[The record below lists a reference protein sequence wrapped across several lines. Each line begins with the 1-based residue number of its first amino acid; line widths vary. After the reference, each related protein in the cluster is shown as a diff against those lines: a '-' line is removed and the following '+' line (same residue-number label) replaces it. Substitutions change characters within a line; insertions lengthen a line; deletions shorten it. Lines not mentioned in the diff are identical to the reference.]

1 MPIQHVRE
9 AIHADCGPDER
20 SDIRGFIRSRIS
32 LRSSGGLRGTL
43 HHANIMSFSG
53 ASTRRDRL
61 LFHAAAISSCAEIGY
76 GEITMRLVTAIAA
89 SLGIF
94 VMLTSA
100 YAEGLRDCGSIRES
114 GERMAC
120 LERNTAAL
128 SAELE
133 TVTRELR
140 SAVKALNARIAA
152 THATI
157 VRLDNVNITSNSL
170 EHRCLHD
177 NRDGSVSLDSCSSS
191 QGWKVSPR

>member
-1 MPIQHVRE
+1 MHLVP
-9 AIHADCGPDER
+9 A
-20 SDIRGFIRSRIS
+20 
-32 LRSSGGLRGTL
+32 T
-43 HHANIMSFSG
+43 
-53 ASTRRDRL
+53 
-61 LFHAAAISSCAEIGY
+61 AAAF
-76 GEITMRLVTAIAA
+76 
-89 SLGIF
+89 GIM
-94 VMLTSA
+94 VMLTPA
-100 YAEGLRDCGSIRES
+100 YAEGLRDCGSIREP

-157 VRLDNVNITSNSL
+157 GRLDSVNITSNSL
-170 EHRCLHD
+170 EHHCLHD
-177 NRDGSVSLDSCSSS
+177 NRDGSVSLDSCSRS